1 MKNAKEYIKE
11 KHNGEIPYK
20 YGADECARLME
31 SYAKH
36 YFDSKAKDFNL
47 CRGDRNCFEYR
58 VIDHDM
64 FDEDEIQLM
73 NSMGSKGWEIIKILD
88 PMKWLNSEGMF
99 VRIYYKRVKQS

>member
-1 MKNAKEYIKE
+1 MDKT
-11 KHNGEIPYK
+11 
-20 YGADECARLME
+20 
-31 SYAKH
+31 S
-36 YFDSKAKDFNL
+36 NL
-47 CRGDRNCFEYR
+47 LQKPPLQQTAVSGSTFEYR

-73 NSMGSKGWEIIKILD
+73 NSMGSKGWEIIRILD